1 MFLHLLFSVTN
12 PFLPP
17 CSDFELQ
24 RLVVWAI
31 LTPAAFP
38 MAHLRLYGH
47 TLNGN
52 VSNVAT
58 LSKLGSHPVSGYF
71 FRKHSIDVR
80 AVENPLTHSVLQ
92 TVTVCQLC

>member
-1 MFLHLLFSVTN
+1 
-12 PFLPP
+12 
-17 CSDFELQ
+17 
-24 RLVVWAI
+24 
-31 LTPAAFP
+31 
-38 MAHLRLYGH
+38 MAHLRRYGH

-58 LSKLGSHPVSGYF
+58 LSKLGLSQPVSGHF
-71 FRKHSIDVR
+71 FREHSIDVR